1 MERTRSRAPWYT
13 CCPAW
18 DSSLAGASFVCLTC
32 TPGSELRTEGSQS
45 VTEVVHGLRRSDTL
59 MQAWAQDGGQ
69 ADRGRK
75 QWSPQLWATLQLSR
89 VQA

>member
-32 TPGSELRTEGSQS
+32 TLGSELRIEGPQS
-45 VTEVVHGLRRSDTL
+45 VTEVLHGLR
-59 MQAWAQDGGQ
+59 
-69 ADRGRK
+69 
-75 QWSPQLWATLQLSR
+75 
-89 VQA
+89 